1 MGNNKTILI
10 VDDEP
15 YIRSLLEETL
25 EEIGDK
31 GVDIFIAENGEK
43 GLALALAHKPDLIFL
58 DVMMP
63 KMNGY
68 EMCEAVKKKNKMEST
83 HIIMLTAK
91 GQEIDRKKGIDVG
104 ANEYLTKPFDPDEI
118 VAKTAKILGIE
129 I

>member
-1 MGNNKTILI
+1 MGDKKSVLI

-25 EEIGDK
+25 EEISDK

-43 GLALALAHKPDLIFL
+43 GLELALAHKPNLIFL

-68 EMCEAVKKKNKMEST
+68 EMCEAVKKKNKMES

-118 VAKTAKILGIE
+118 VTKANKILGLE
-129 I
+129 G

>member
-1 MGNNKTILI
+1 MEDSKTILI

-43 GLALALAHKPDLIFL
+43 GLELALAHKPDLIFL

-68 EMCEAVKKKNKMEST
+68 EMCEAVKVKNKMENT

-91 GQEIDRKKGIDVG
+91 GQEIDRKKGLDVG
-104 ANEYLTKPFDPDEI
+104 ANEYITKPFDPDEI
-118 VAKTAKILGIE
+118 IEKAVKILGLE
-129 I
+129 A

>member
-1 MGNNKTILI
+1 MRDKKAILI
-10 VDDEP
+10 ADDEP

-31 GVDIFIAENGEK
+31 GVSIYIAENGEI
-43 GLALALAHKPDLIFL
+43 GLELALAHEPNLIFL

-68 EMCEAVKKKNKMEST
+68 EMCAAVRKKHKLEDM

-91 GQEIDRKKGIDVG
+91 GQEIDRQRGMDIG

-118 VAKTAKILGIE
+118 VAKANKILGLE
-129 I
+129 